1 MNNKIPLLILI
12 VIAFII
18 SCSNNNTNPNNSQGV
33 KEKTEL
39 GNVETPTDNGG
50 TSDNNGN
57 TDNNNPTDNGNN
69 SGNNGNNTEEKPP
82 LPPLDNYLH
91 MYTGTAKYYVKTLDD
106 AVVTKASDENIYV
119 EIYDDYIVV
128 SSGATFFFDTIEK
141 PSEKEYKSTEYYND
155 ATYNLYLK
163 INNDNTAY
171 LRLSIRDAHYSYH
184 FDADSLPEFKNN

>member
-57 TDNNNPTDNGNN
+57 TDNNNPTDNGSN

-91 MYTGTAKYYVKTLDD
+91 MYRGTAKYYVKTLDD
-106 AVVTKASDENIYV
+106 AVVTKPSDENIYV
-119 EIYDDYIVV
+119 EIYDDYIVI
-128 SSGATFFFDTIEK
+128 SSGATFFFATITK
-141 PSEKEYKSTEYYND
+141 PSDNIYESTEYYND

-163 INNDNTAY
+163 INADGTAY
-171 LRLSIRDAHYSYH
+171 LRLSIRDTEYSYH
-184 FDADSLPEFKNN
+184 FDADNLPEFKK

>member
-39 GNVETPTDNGG
+39 GNVETSIDNGSG
-50 TSDNNGN
+50 SGNNGN

-91 MYTGTAKYYVKTLDD
+91 MYRGTEKYYVKTLDD
-106 AVVTKASDENIYV
+106 AVLTKPSDENIYV
-119 EIYDDYIVV
+119 EIYDDYIVI
-128 SSGATFFFDTIEK
+128 SSGATFFFATITK
-141 PSEKEYKSTEYYND
+141 PSDNIYESTEYYND
-155 ATYNLYLK
+155 ATYKLYLQ
-163 INNDNTAY
+163 INDDGTAY
-171 LRLSIRDAHYSYH
+171 LRLSIRDSEYSYH
-184 FDADSLPEFKNN
+184 FDADNLPEFKK

>member
-39 GNVETPTDNGG
+39 GNVETPTENGG

-57 TDNNNPTDNGNN
+57 TDNNNPTDNGSN

-119 EIYDDYIVV
+119 EIYDDSIVV
-128 SSGATFFFDTIEK
+128 SSGATFFFEKIER

-163 INNDNTAY
+163 INDDNTAY
-171 LRLSIRDAHYSYH
+171 LRLSIRDTEYSYH
-184 FDADSLPEFKNN
+184 FDADNLPEFKK

>member
-57 TDNNNPTDNGNN
+57 TDNNNPTDNGSN

-119 EIYDDYIVV
+119 EIYDDSIVV
-128 SSGATFFFDTIEK
+128 SSGATFFFEKIER

-163 INNDNTAY
+163 INDDNTAY
-171 LRLSIRDAHYSYH
+171 LRLSIRDTEYSYH
-184 FDADSLPEFKNN
+184 FDADNLPEFKK

>member
-91 MYTGTAKYYVKTLDD
+91 MYRGTAKYYVKTLDD

-119 EIYDDYIVV
+119 EIYDDSIVV
-128 SSGATFFFDTIEK
+128 SSGA
-141 PSEKEYKSTEYYND
+141 
-155 ATYNLYLK
+155 
-163 INNDNTAY
+163 
-171 LRLSIRDAHYSYH
+171 LSSFR
-184 FDADSLPEFKNN
+184 K

>member
-39 GNVETPTDNGG
+39 GNVETPTENGG

-57 TDNNNPTDNGNN
+57 TDNNNPTDNGSN

-119 EIYDDYIVV
+119 EIYADYIVI
-128 SSGATFFFDTIEK
+128 SSGTTFFFEK
-141 PSEKEYKSTEYYND
+141 IDKTSNGEYKSTEYYNG
-155 ATYNLYLK
+155 ATYNLTLK
-163 INNDNTAY
+163 INADGTAY
-171 LRLSIRDAHYSYH
+171 LRLSIRDTEYSYH
-184 FDADSLPEFKNN
+184 FDADNLPEFKK

>member
-39 GNVETPTDNGG
+39 GNVETSTDNGSG
-50 TSDNNGN
+50 SGNNGN

-119 EIYDDYIVV
+119 EIYEDYIVV
-128 SSGATFFFDTIEK
+128 SSVATFFFDTIER
-141 PSEKEYKSTEYYND
+141 PSEKEYKSTEY
-155 ATYNLYLK
+155 
-163 INNDNTAY
+163 
-171 LRLSIRDAHYSYH
+171 SYH
-184 FDADSLPEFKNN
+184 FDADNLPEFKK

>member
-57 TDNNNPTDNGNN
+57 TDNNNPTDNGSN

-119 EIYDDYIVV
+119 EIYDDSIVV
-128 SSGATFFFDTIEK
+128 SSGATFFFEKIER
-141 PSEKEYKSTEYYND
+141 PSEKEYKSTEYYNG
-155 ATYNLYLK
+155 ATYNLTLK
-163 INNDNTAY
+163 INADGTAY
-171 LRLSIRDAHYSYH
+171 LRLSIRDTEYSYH
-184 FDADSLPEFKNN
+184 FDADNLPEFKK

>member
-39 GNVETPTDNGG
+39 GNVETPTDNGSG
-50 TSDNNGN
+50 
-57 TDNNNPTDNGNN
+57 

-91 MYTGTAKYYVKTLDD
+91 MYRGTAKYYVKTLDD
-106 AVVTKASDENIYV
+106 AVVTKPSDENIYV
-119 EIYDDYIVV
+119 EIYDDYIVI
-128 SSGATFFFDTIEK
+128 SSGATFFFEK
-141 PSEKEYKSTEYYND
+141 IDKTSNGEYKSTEYYNG
-155 ATYNLYLK
+155 ATYNLTLK
-163 INNDNTAY
+163 INADGTAY
-171 LRLSIRDAHYSYH
+171 LRLSIRDTEYSYH
-184 FDADSLPEFKNN
+184 FDADNLPEFKK

>member
-39 GNVETPTDNGG
+39 GNVETPTDNGSG
-50 TSDNNGN
+50 SGNNGN
-57 TDNNNPTDNGNN
+57 TDNNNPTDNGSN

-91 MYTGTAKYYVKTLDD
+91 MYRGTAKYYVKTLDD
-106 AVVTKASDENIYV
+106 AVVTKPSDENIYV
-119 EIYDDYIVV
+119 EIYDDYIVI
-128 SSGATFFFDTIEK
+128 SSGATFFFATITK
-141 PSEKEYKSTEYYND
+141 PSDNIYESTEYYND
-155 ATYNLYLK
+155 ATYKLYLQ
-163 INNDNTAY
+163 INDDGTAN
-171 LRLSIRDAHYSYH
+171 LRLSIRDSEYSYH
-184 FDADSLPEFKNN
+184 FDADNLPEFKK